1 MLKSMVWTFACPRR
15 KKEKIA
21 HIKKGGKRIIQR

>member
-1 MLKSMVWTFACPRR
+1 MLKSMREKRER

-21 HIKKGGKRIIQR
+21 HIFKTKAKEREA